1 MRPVPPSP
9 HNRRVQQG
17 ILVPFLRLHR
27 EPEEDARGVRI
38 RGPGDRQARAGAGD
52 GLHPPGRE
60 GQEAQDRGDRPIF
73 HHGLQVRAHL
83 GPGGEARDP
92 RQGAHRVQGDLHGG
106 RCGGD
111 RRQERRE
118 VHRRNDGALPD
129 RRGQARD
136 LQGPIRRSLL
146 FFPSIFSTSRTM
158 LRSFRCI
165 M

>member
-1 MRPVPPSP
+1 MRPLPQAA
-9 HNRRVQQG
+9 HHRRLQQG
-17 ILVPFLRLHR
+17 VVLPLLRLHR
-27 EPEEDARGVRI
+27 EPEEDARRVRI
-38 RGPGDRQARAGAGD
+38 GRPGRRQARAGAGD

-60 GQEAQDRGDRPIF
+60 SQEAQDRGDRPLF

-83 GPGGEARDP
+83 GPGGEAGDP
-92 RQGAHRVQGDLHGG
+92 GQGAHRVQGHLHRRGRGG
-106 RCGGD
+106 G

-118 VHRRNDGALPD
+118 VRRRHDGALPD

-146 FFPSIFSTSRTM
+146 FFPSILSTSRTM